1 MKNLTLFVAMILFSS
16 CVTSQFLDPTD
27 DEELQWSGYAQA
39 PSATHKHSP
48 NQELK
53 ECFSSYKMVTKCLMK
68 TLTKKPTGGSG
79 CCATIKTLN
88 ESCKHTVFR
97 SFRNPFVNNYVKKHC
112 SGHDAPAPA

>member
-1 MKNLTLFVAMILFSS
+1 MKNLTLFVAIILFSS

-27 DEELQWSGYAQA
+27 DEELQWSGYSQA

-48 NQELK
+48 HRELK

-68 TLTKKPTGGSG
+68 TLSKNPTVGSE

-88 ESCKHTVFR
+88 ENCKHTVFKT
-97 SFRNPFVNNYVKKHC
+97 FRNPFVNNYVEKHC
-112 SGHDAPAPA
+112 SSYSALAPA